1 MSDDILQKI
10 IKRIILVLVGFFCYF
25 YALYA
30 SDFAELHIQFAGL
43 DFPIFI
49 GEILLGVCV
58 LLFLIYILK
67 FSVCFNLRFVW
78 LGTLY
83 VSWVLAKAFLGYVH
97 WGPLA
102 LRNAALFYY
111 PFFALIGYMIF
122 ERSLYQGLGRWFLL
136 GFLLWNLLFVNIN
149 DYFVIAF
156 LMLAFGLSWHLRQQV
171 LRFAGI
177 FLCAFYVIHSRV
189 MWWGCRSHMV
199 GIGVMAIFL
208 AGYFLFGMFKA
219 QRRVKL
225 LTLFV
230 LVVIFV
236 GFLFKFGDHNAL
248 KSMMTFRQLVKEY
261 KKLDVDVRKNETTY
275 IHEPLIVRLYN
286 ENSKT
291 LPLFT
296 NKNSKNQSLF
306 LDKPREEVEKHSL
319 PEIKMIAEPSQ
330 VPVEPAVQSDSSP
343 SHERRLDVAYANICF
358 RLFVWK
364 DMVDDFIKQKAWGG
378 VSFGQPQRSPS
389 LEAAHWA
396 TADWLR
402 DGWITPHNSFLHMI
416 YRGGLVGFVC
426 VVMIFGLLVN
436 MTRRF
441 LKLRSVWGG
450 LLVGCLVYWVTISNF
465 LVFLEFPYNAI
476 PFWTFWG
483 MTLAY
488 LHTLE
493 KDSLCA

>member
-1 MSDDILQKI
+1 MMLKTSDHILQKT
-10 IKRIILVLVGFFCYF
+10 IKKTILVLVGFFCYF

-30 SDFAELHIQFAGL
+30 SDFAELHIQFTRL

-58 LLFLIYILK
+58 ILLLIYVSKFPMHLK
-67 FSVCFNLRFVW
+67 PGFVW
-78 LGTLY
+78 LGALY
-83 VSWVLAKAFLGYVH
+83 VLWVLAKAYLGYVH

-111 PFFALIGYMIF
+111 PSFALIGYMVF

-136 GFLLWNLLFVNIN
+136 GFLLWNLLFVTIN
-149 DYFVIAF
+149 DYFVVAF

-177 FLCAFYVIHSRV
+177 FLCIFFVIHSRV

-208 AGYFLFGMFKA
+208 AGYFLFGMLKA
-219 QRRVKL
+219 QRRVKIL
-225 LTLFV
+225 SLFV

-248 KSMMTFRQLVKEY
+248 KSMMTFHQLVREY
-261 KKLDVDVRKNETTY
+261 KKLDVDVHKNETTY

-286 ENSKT
+286 ENDKSK
-291 LPLFT
+291 
-296 NKNSKNQSLF
+296 SVS
-306 LDKPREEVEKHSL
+306 LDKPRGEVQIFSL
-319 PEIKMIAEPSQ
+319 PMINATAGQNRES
-330 VPVEPAVQSDSSP
+330 VQSDVKSDSSP
-343 SHERRLDVAYANICF
+343 SHERRLDVAYVNICF

-389 LEAAHWA
+389 LEAVHWA
-396 TADWLR
+396 TTDWLR

-426 VVMIFGLLVN
+426 VVLIFGGLMN
-436 MTRRF
+436 MTQRF

-450 LLVGCLVYWVTISNF
+450 LLVACLVYWVTISNF
-465 LVFLEFPYNAI
+465 LVFLELPYNAI
-476 PFWTFWG
+476 PFWSFLG